1 MFFAVAVDTKYAIQD
16 QFYQNSIE
24 YQNNI
29 PHMKAALHFMIFSG
43 VLFFDHSSVADIGGQ
58 EETAG

>member
-1 MFFAVAVDTKYAIQD
+1 MERCFLAVAVDTKYPIQD

-43 VLFFDHSSVADIGGQ
+43 LLF
-58 EETAG
+58 